1 MNGIKESTPYKLIR
15 KIYYSLKNF
24 DETKDAYKI
33 TRNIRPFKDRGKDK
47 PCVVIGNGPSLRI
60 EDLTKLHELHIDTF
74 ACNRIHLVFSK
85 TPWRPT
91 YYFMSDEKLLESD
104 RGVLKDAP
112 DTICFYPERAKD
124 LVKNGNFYHNLIFD
138 YCNEGRFSTDASIG
152 VYAGSSVTTEMLQFA
167 YYMGYNKIYM
177 IGVDFSYNTTNKNDD
192 KTYTYSGE
200 KNYFIEGYM
209 KPGEVADMPN
219 VKANLLAFNAAREE
233 VEKNGR
239 VIMNAT
245 RGGKL
250 EVFERVNLDDLF
262 AEWEGKN
269 G

>member
-1 MNGIKESTPYKLIR
+1 MSHPIKESRPYSFLR
-15 KIYYSLKNF
+15 KVYYSLKNY
-24 DETKDAYKI
+24 DETKEAYKI
-33 TRNIRPFKDRGKDK
+33 TRNIRRFKNIGKGK

-60 EDLTKLHELHIDTF
+60 EDLTKMHELNIDTF

-112 DTICFYPERAKD
+112 DAICFYPEKAKD
-124 LVKNGNFYHNLIFD
+124 KVSGGNIYHNLLFD
-138 YCNEGRFSTDASIG
+138 YENEGHFSTDAAKG

-167 YYMGYNKIYM
+167 YYLGYNEIYM
-177 IGVDFSYNTTNKNDD
+177 IGVDFSYNTTQKNDD
-192 KTYTYSGE
+192 RTYTYSGE

-219 VKANLLAFNAAREE
+219 IRANLLAFQAAREE

-239 VIMNAT
+239 IIMNAT

-250 EVFERVNLDDLF
+250 EVFERVSLDELF
-262 AEWEGKN
+262 ERWEREN
-269 G
+269 

>member
-1 MNGIKESTPYKLIR
+1 MSKFKDSNLYKSLR
-15 KIYYSLKNF
+15 KNYYSLKYFN
-24 DETKDAYKI
+24 ETKEANRI
-33 TRNIRPFKDRGKDK
+33 TRNIQRFKDIGKGK
-47 PCVVIGNGPSLRI
+47 SCVVIGNGPSLRI
-60 EDLTKLHELHIDTF
+60 EDLTKLHDLNIDTF
-74 ACNRIHLVFSK
+74 ACNRIHLVFPK
-85 TPWRPT
+85 TSWRPT

-104 RGVLKDAP
+104 RGVLEDAP
-112 DTICFYPERAKD
+112 NTICFYPEKAKD
-124 LVKNGNFYHNLIFD
+124 KVAEGNFYHCLLYHFG
-138 YCNEGRFSTDASIG
+138 NEGKFSTDAAQG
-152 VYAGSSVTTEMLQFA
+152 VYAGGSVTTEMLQFA

-209 KPGEVADMPN
+209 KQGEVADMPN

-239 VIMNAT
+239 AIMNAT

-262 AEWEGKN
+262 VEWEGKN